1 MLLWLLQDKYMNR
14 SGDILLT
21 VLSPSKTVLEIR
33 VVNVTLPASK
43 GRFMVLRNHAP
54 VITSLD
60 EGDVVYETSTGQIDR
75 IHVLSGFA
83 EVCEN
88 IVTVCAEV

>member
-1 MLLWLLQDKYMNR
+1 MNR
-14 SGDILLT
+14 TGDILLI
-21 VLSPSKTVLEIR
+21 VLSPEKNLLEIR

-60 EGDVVYETSTGQIDR
+60 EGDVVYETSTGQTDR
-75 IHVLSGFA
+75 LHVLSGFA

-88 IVTVCAEV
+88 VVTVCAEV

>member
-1 MLLWLLQDKYMNR
+1 MNR
-14 SGDILLT
+14 AGDILLI
-21 VLSPSKTVLEIR
+21 VLSPEKTLLEIR

-60 EGDVVYETSTGQIDR
+60 EGDVAYETAAGQVDR
-75 IHVLSGFA
+75 IHVMSGFA

-88 IVTVCAEV
+88 VVTVCAEV